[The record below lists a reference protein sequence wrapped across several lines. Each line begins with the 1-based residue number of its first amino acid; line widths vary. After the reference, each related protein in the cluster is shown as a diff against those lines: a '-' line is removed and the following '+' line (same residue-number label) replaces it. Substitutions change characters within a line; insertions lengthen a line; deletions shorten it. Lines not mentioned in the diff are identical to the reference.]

1 MGLGSRI
8 SRRQTSGFS
17 PWLLERGLQC
27 VLLPRKRDAQRD
39 DIVDCENPSCIFRNS
54 LRRIFGRGV
63 GDGVFVQS
71 HWYCSLDC
79 FEHAVVG
86 EFAALLK
93 QQDQPR
99 RNPHRVPLGLMLL
112 GRGAITDEQLK
123 KALAAQRELGQS
135 RLGDVLMKLG
145 IVSAHDISA
154 ALAAQW
160 GCGVF
165 PVERNRRYREC
176 AHMLPLALIES
187 SRMIPVHFHE
197 GSQLLFLAF
206 ADEIDHTALY
216 SVERQLGART
226 EPCVI
231 SAAAMEQALE
241 EIRAV
246 SRPSEIVFETIWGAD
261 EMARTV
267 RDYSLA
273 LGASELFL
281 ARPRRFLWVRLRAD
295 GQSHDLLFRLPVAMP
310 EVTL

>member
-1 MGLGSRI
+1 MGFGLRTSRKLA
-8 SRRQTSGFS
+8 SGFS
-17 PWLLERGLQC
+17 PRLPERGLHR
-27 VLLPRKRDAQRD
+27 LLQPRKRYVQRD
-39 DIVDCENPSCIFRNS
+39 NIVDCENPSCLFRNS
-54 LRRIFGRGV
+54 LRRIFGRGA
-63 GDGVFVQS
+63 GDGMFLQG
-71 HWYCSLDC
+71 HWYCSLVC
-79 FEHAVVG
+79 FEQALVG

-112 GRGAITDEQLK
+112 GRGSITDEQLK
-123 KALAAQRELGQS
+123 KALAAQRDSGES
-135 RLGDVLMKLG
+135 RLGDVLIKLG
-145 IVSAHDISA
+145 MTSAQDISA

-165 PVERNRRYREC
+165 PIECNRRYREC

-187 SRMIPVHFHE
+187 SRMIPVHFHD
-197 GSQLLFLAF
+197 GSHILFLAF
-206 ADEIDHTALY
+206 SDEIDHTVLY

-231 SAAAMEQALE
+231 SAAAMEQALD

-281 ARPRRFLWVRLRAD
+281 ARPRRLLWVRLRAD

-310 EVTL
+310 EVTP